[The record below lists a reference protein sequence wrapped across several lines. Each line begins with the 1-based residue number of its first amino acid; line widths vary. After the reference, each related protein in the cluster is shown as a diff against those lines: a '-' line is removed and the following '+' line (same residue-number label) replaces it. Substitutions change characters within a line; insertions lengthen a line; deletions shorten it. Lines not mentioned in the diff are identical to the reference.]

1 MRKKKN
7 EPTPIKNLVVL
18 HGEKA
23 DYTSLGPIRICP
35 CGSDT
40 WHVKVKFAEDDT
52 IGFYFLDMQCVL
64 CSSLAQA
71 PMPDWGQ

>member
-1 MRKKKN
+1 MAKF
-7 EPTPIKNLVVL
+7 IKNLQL
-18 HGEKA
+18 LRGEKT

-40 WHVKVKFAEDDT
+40 WHLKVKFDDDGE
-52 IGFYFLDMQCVL
+52 IGMYFLDMQCVL

-71 PMPDWGQ
+71 PTPEWND